1 MSTYPVDIKS
11 TTAATIAVH
20 NALGTGAPG
29 RALGLFVSKE
39 GGQGVTTV
47 KIKDNTTVIGEF
59 LFPASTQTNA
69 TGYTQYMQFPGTGLR
84 ASTSLKFEIVTTATS
99 VTLLHGQELKVA
111 TITYTVTVASGT
123 NQYGTGNKFYINGEV
138 SPVLYLQ
145 EGNTYIFDQSDSSN
159 AVGGTHI
166 LAFSTTANGTHAVP
180 AGTAYTTG
188 VTTTGTPGTAGANTT
203 IVVAP
208 VRTTGAP
215 LLFYYCTAHS
225 GMGNTAQTISPTSGE
240 TEFNPQID
248 EIIEEAYE
256 RTGVLGTR
264 TGYQLRSARRSLNIM
279 FQEWGN
285 RGVHL
290 WKIKLAKVPLVE
302 GQAEYNYASDSTNF
316 PDDIDSVLEA
326 YYRNNS
332 DATAPADIALTK
344 IDRSAYSAT
353 PNKLAKGTPSQY
365 YVQRQ
370 LNPSIFLYTTPSSSV
385 SDSTTPSNFQFCF
398 YYLSKIQDVGAYNNT
413 SDVVNRFY
421 PCMISGL
428 AYYLSQKVSPERS
441 GELERRY
448 ESEMLRALDADNQG
462 TSSFISPQTFYG
474 DGV

>member
-1 MSTYPVDIKS
+1 
-11 TTAATIAVH
+11 
-20 NALGTGAPG
+20 
-29 RALGLFVSKE
+29 
-39 GGQGVTTV
+39 
-47 KIKDNTTVIGEF
+47 
-59 LFPASTQTNA
+59 
-69 TGYTQYMQFPGTGLR
+69 
-84 ASTSLKFEIVTTATS
+84 
-99 VTLLHGQELKVA
+99 VA

-159 AVGGTHI
+159 AVGGVHY
-166 LAFSTTANGTHAVP
+166 LGFSTNPNNSPAAVYSP
-180 AGTAYTTG
+180 AGSITS
-188 VTTTGTPGTAGANTT
+188 TGTPGTAGAKVTFN
-203 IVVAP
+203 VAP

-215 LLFYYCTAHS
+215 LLFYYCTNHS
-225 GMGNTAQTISPTSGE
+225 GMGNTAQTISPTSEE

-264 TGYQLRSARRSLNIM
+264 TGYQLRSARRSLNLL

-290 WKIKLAKVPLVE
+290 WKVKLAKVPLVE
-302 GQAEYNYASDSTNF
+302 GQAEYSFASDSTNF
-316 PDDIDSVLEA
+316 PEDIDTVLEA

-332 DATAPADIALTK
+332 DATAPQDIALTK

-365 YVQRQ
+365 YVERK
-370 LNPSIFLYTTPSSSV
+370 LNPSIFLYTTPSASV

-398 YYLSKIQDVGAYNNT
+398 YYLSRIQDVGAYNNT

-428 AYYLSQKVSPERS
+428 AYYLSQKVSPDRS

>member
-1 MSTYPVDIKS
+1 M
-11 TTAATIAVH
+11 
-20 NALGTGAPG
+20 
-29 RALGLFVSKE
+29 
-39 GGQGVTTV
+39 
-47 KIKDNTTVIGEF
+47 
-59 LFPASTQTNA
+59 
-69 TGYTQYMQFPGTGLR
+69 
-84 ASTSLKFEIVTTATS
+84 
-99 VTLLHGQELKVA
+99 A

-159 AVGGTHI
+159 GTGGVHYF
-166 LAFSTTANGTHAVP
+166 AFSTNPNNSPSAS
-180 AGTAYTTG
+180 YTTG
-188 VTTTGTPGTAGANTT
+188 VTTTGTPGSSGANTT

-208 VRTTGAP
+208 VKRTGAP
-215 LLFYYCTAHS
+215 VLFYYCTNHS
-225 GMGNTAQTISPTSGE
+225 GMGNSAQTISPTSNE
-240 TEFNPQID
+240 AEFNPQID
-248 EIIEEAYE
+248 DIIEEAFE
-256 RTGVLGTR
+256 RTGVHGTR
-264 TGYQLRSARRSLNIM
+264 TGYQLKSARRSLNVM

-290 WKIKLAKVPLVE
+290 WKVKLAKVPLVE
-302 GQAEYNYASDSTNF
+302 GQAEYNFASDSTNF
-316 PDDIDSVLEA
+316 PQDIDSVLEA

-332 DATAPADIALTK
+332 DATAPQDIALTK

-365 YVQRQ
+365 YVERK

-398 YYLSKIQDVGAYNNT
+398 YYLAKIQDAGSYNYT

-421 PCMISGL
+421 PCMMSGL
-428 AYYLSQKVSPERS
+428 AYYLSQKYSPDRS
-441 GELERRY
+441 QELERRY
-448 ESEMLRALDADNQG
+448 ESELLRALDADNQG
-462 TSSFISPQTFYG
+462 TSTFISPQTFYG